1 MDSLKRGRVPGPRLA
16 NQRVLDDT
24 GLGTRSV
31 HAGTYEDPVTGAVG
45 TPVFQSST
53 FAFTEDTYQAFE
65 QGDIR
70 DVPIYGRYG
79 SPNQWAVQEKVA
91 ALEGAESALVFSSG
105 MAAITTTLLALTNRG
120 GHIVSSRDVYGGTF
134 NLLREDMHQLGRQVS
149 FVDPTDVGAV
159 RAAVRDETQ
168 VLFFESLTNPLLKAA
183 PLADLARLAQERH
196 LLLVVDNTFLSPIFL
211 RPAEHGA
218 HIVVHSATKYLNGH
232 SDITAGV
239 ASGSRKYIDR
249 VWAQSLKFGGSLD
262 ALTCFLLER
271 GLKTLS
277 LRMERHHANA
287 VAVAA
292 FLAGHP
298 GVRRVH
304 HPSRP
309 EYPYPWLAGLCPDG
323 YGGMVSFEVAGGNGA
338 ALKFLDRLRIPL
350 VATSLGGVES
360 LASLPFNTSHSFL
373 TDRQRREVGIEP
385 GLVRLSV
392 GVEDADD
399 LIADLDQALSA
410 L

>member
-1 MDSLKRGRVPGPRLA
+1 
-16 NQRVLDDT
+16 
-24 GLGTRSV
+24 
-31 HAGTYEDPVTGAVG
+31 
-45 TPVFQSST
+45 
-53 FAFTEDTYQAFE
+53 
-65 QGDIR
+65 
-70 DVPIYGRYG
+70 
-79 SPNQWAVQEKVA
+79 
-91 ALEGAESALVFSSG
+91 
-105 MAAITTTLLALTNRG
+105 
-120 GHIVSSRDVYGGTF
+120 
-134 NLLREDMHQLGRQVS
+134 
-149 FVDPTDVGAV
+149 
-159 RAAVRDETQ
+159 
-168 VLFFESLTNPLLKAA
+168 
-183 PLADLARLAQERH
+183 
-196 LLLVVDNTFLSPIFL
+196 
-211 RPAEHGA
+211 
-218 HIVVHSATKYLNGH
+218 
-232 SDITAGV
+232 
-239 ASGSRKYIDR
+239 
-249 VWAQSLKFGGSLD
+249 
-262 ALTCFLLER
+262 
-271 GLKTLS
+271 
-277 LRMERHHANA
+277 MERHHANA

-292 FLAGHP
+292 FLAVHP